1 MAAILKRA
9 LTVPPTSTPRAIW
22 GYDDQGTSALRR
34 RLRPALL
41 RWAVSV
47 FCALVG
53 ALMLIAPHQFAGASF
68 APLRPWLT
76 AWGAAFFAAGVA

>member
-1 MAAILKRA
+1 
-9 LTVPPTSTPRAIW
+9 
-22 GYDDQGTSALRR
+22 
-34 RLRPALL
+34 LL

-47 FCALVG
+47 FCVLVG

-76 AWGAAFFAAGVA
+76 EWGAAVVAAGAPIPAGNSLVDHPTVQRLR